1 MPLLNKHYR
10 SNKCFYS
17 SRHPYSNK
25 CPYSNKRPHSNK
37 CPYFN
42 KDPYSNKRPY
52 FNKTPIPISAPIPVS
67 APTPISAPIPIRAPI
82 PISLP
87 VSISAP
93 IPISF
98 SILFQPYKTARAREH
113 WDWLLKFIFL
123 NFLLIPNYEN
133 RGQHLSLST
142 LMSAWVHSSFKRII
156 WSQNFVMIAG
166 LIFLAWKDPG
176 MSSMHIS
183 KSSWSFSKKHQNFV
197 SNSVYQKRNEPCSN
211 KLPGSNRHPPL
222 GYQR

>member
-17 SRHPYSNK
+17 SRHP
-25 CPYSNKRPHSNK
+25 HSNK

-42 KDPYSNKRPY
+42 KDPYSNKHPY

-67 APTPISAPIPIRAPI
+67 APTPTSAPI

-123 NFLLIPNYEN
+123 NFLLIPNCEN

-142 LMSAWVHSSFKRII
+142 LMSAWVYNSFKRII

-166 LIFLAWKDPG
+166 LIFLASKDPG
-176 MSSMHIS
+176 ISSLYIS

-197 SNSVYQKRNEPCSN
+197 SNSSVYQKRNEPCSN

>member
-17 SRHPYSNK
+17 SRHP
-25 CPYSNKRPHSNK
+25 HSNK

-42 KDPYSNKRPY
+42 KDPYSNKHPY

-67 APTPISAPIPIRAPI
+67 APTPTSAPI

-156 WSQNFVMIAG
+156 WSQNFVMIAA
-166 LIFLAWKDPG
+166 LIFLARKVQGCQVCTFPSLLG
-176 MSSMHIS
+176 PFPRNIKTLFQILLFIKKEMSPVPIS
-183 KSSWSFSKKHQNFV
+183 SLVQIDT
-197 SNSVYQKRNEPCSN
+197 
-211 KLPGSNRHPPL
+211 LPWGTK
-222 GYQR
+222 GK

>member
-1 MPLLNKHYR
+1 M
-10 SNKCFYS
+10 
-17 SRHPYSNK
+17 PYSNK
-25 CPYSNKRPHSNK
+25 CPYSNKRSHSNK

-67 APTPISAPIPIRAPI
+67 APTPISAPI

-166 LIFLAWKDPG
+166 LIFLARKDPG

-183 KSSWSFSKKHQNFV
+183 KSSWSFSKKHQTLFQILFIKKEMSPV
-197 SNSVYQKRNEPCSN
+197 PISSLVQIDT
-211 KLPGSNRHPPL
+211 LPWGTK
-222 GYQR
+222 GK